1 MVFKHSINEFF
12 IRDSDKM
19 DVVLGSISS
28 FEVYQIIEHFL
39 SLKLQT
45 IFSQP
50 IENHIF
56 TNGYRSIFMSALSA
70 IMSRIMISRS
80 LPETSMSITNN
91 LNMNMCA
98 FVINLGIIVSITM
111 TFLRTLYKSAHIHI
125 EIVCD

>member
-19 DVVLGSISS
+19 DVVLGSIFSFENIKFFDFFKLSNVSSYWNKMMLAVKFNQNVIERNKKIISEMISS
-28 FEVYQIIEHFL
+28 FGVYQIIEHFL

-56 TNGYRSIFMSALSA
+56 TNGYRS
-70 IMSRIMISRS
+70 
-80 LPETSMSITNN
+80 EEHTSELQSPMY
-91 LNMNMCA
+91 L
-98 FVINLGIIVSITM
+98 
-111 TFLRTLYKSAHIHI
+111 
-125 EIVCD
+125 VC